1 MEALVFGGSN
11 KKKSAPQSSR
21 GPRGDERLSGA
32 PANMRGGVQL
42 AVKLLG
48 NVPPVHSPLH
58 LADCTDT
65 PGWNKSRR
73 PRREKAVCRPIR
85 TPARLRQLLVSF
97 MWREEEGGSGGHVYA
112 WPTDPEG
119 LMVPFSA
126 SVTGLWNYKSQQ
138 WGVGEKNV
146 TTQTRV
152 RVP

>member
-1 MEALVFGGSN
+1 M
-11 KKKSAPQSSR
+11 
-21 GPRGDERLSGA
+21 
-32 PANMRGGVQL
+32 
-42 AVKLLG
+42 
-48 NVPPVHSPLH
+48 
-58 LADCTDT
+58 
-65 PGWNKSRR
+65 
-73 PRREKAVCRPIR
+73 
-85 TPARLRQLLVSF
+85 
-97 MWREEEGGSGGHVYA
+97 YA